1 MSLYRVWMVF
11 DRTYVSPLTGRPGV
25 WRVTDT
31 FRSTEVGFPLPR
43 SVVVFWRRSFAPAE
57 LGILSLH
64 RPARGTF
71 IRPHKVLNA
80 YLQARKQSL
89 WGTENDT

>member
-11 DRTYVSPLTGRPGV
+11 DRTYVNPLTGRPGV

-31 FRSTEVGFPLPR
+31 FRSTEVGFPLR
-43 SVVVFWRRSFAPAE
+43 STVVAWPELHAE
-57 LGILSLH
+57 LGLLSLQQ
-64 RPARGTF
+64 PARGTF
-71 IRPHKVLNA
+71 VRPHKVLNA